1 VISSWCQRRLPT
13 IDNFDFAP
21 DILVAGGGPA
31 GCAAA
36 IGLRRLG
43 FSVAL
48 VHMPRPWPSVEGIS
62 ARTLEG
68 MRNAGLLR
76 AAKTAAAASP
86 RRVSWNGESS
96 AANSEHLVQRRIF
109 DAALLEDAA
118 GEGVQLLPGQLRQ
131 CQYTPEQ
138 SIAHID
144 TPADGR
150 LAVSSRFL
158 VEARGR
164 TAPSATNQLRGP
176 GTVSFLRTSRGT
188 PAAAGSSV
196 CSFAD
201 GWAWQARGGD
211 GWHFLQFTVTS
222 QEQSLPN
229 RTRLRHW
236 FQDELNRLP
245 TDMRPPS
252 GERQA
257 SDITARG
264 SSSIL
269 QGELVTPRML
279 RVGDAAMAVDPLS
292 GNGIFQALSSA
303 LVAPPVI
310 NTLLQY
316 PAESQLAM
324 QFYRDRV
331 RQTFL
336 RFARLGR
343 DFYRLETN
351 WPESDFWRQRQ
362 AWPDDLAAHGESAP
376 KLLGIELRPVVAGDR
391 IRERKVAVT
400 SDQPLGIWHVG
411 GVELAPLLEQL
422 PTAASP
428 RRAVLAERAVV
439 ASAGDAGRRAML
451 EAWLRRYQQL

>member
-1 VISSWCQRRLPT
+1 
-13 IDNFDFAP
+13 
-21 DILVAGGGPA
+21 VAGGGPA

-48 VHMPRPWPSVEGIS
+48 VHMPRPWSSVEGIS
-62 ARTLEG
+62 ARTLDG

-76 AAKTAAAASP
+76 AVETAAAASP

-96 AANSEHLVQRRIF
+96 AANSEHLVQRRVF

-118 GEGVQLLPGQLRQ
+118 AAGVRLLPGRLRQ
-131 CQYTPEQ
+131 CLHTPERT
-138 SIAHID
+138 IAHID
-144 TPADGR
+144 TPNDGR
-150 LAVSSRFL
+150 LTVSSRFL

-164 TAPSATNQLRGP
+164 AAPAAAPANQLRGP
-176 GTVSFLRTSRGT
+176 ASVSLLRSSSGT

-201 GWAWQARGGD
+201 GWAWQAGGED

-222 QEQSLPN
+222 QEHSLPN
-229 RTRLRHW
+229 RTRLRDW
-236 FQDELNRLP
+236 FQGELERLP
-245 TDMRPPS
+245 ADMRPPP
-252 GERQA
+252 GAVGA
-257 SDITARG
+257 SDIMARG
-264 SSSIL
+264 SGSIL
-269 QGELVTPRML
+269 QGELVTPGML

-324 QFYRDRV
+324 QFYRERV
-331 RQTFL
+331 RHTFL

-343 DFYRLETN
+343 DFYRLETR
-351 WPESDFWRQRQ
+351 WPENDFWRQRQ
-362 AWPDDLAAHGESAP
+362 LWPDELPAHSDSAP
-376 KLLGIELRPVVAGDR
+376 QLLGIELRPVVAGDR
-391 IRERKVAVT
+391 ICERKVAVT
-400 SDQPLGIWHVG
+400 SDQPLGVWHVG
-411 GVELAPLLEQL
+411 GVELAPLLANL
-422 PTAASP
+422 PCTDSD
-428 RRAVLAERAVV
+428 RRAVLTGRLAAIRGADEAKRAP
-439 ASAGDAGRRAML
+439 L
-451 EAWLRRYQQL
+451 EAWLRHYELL

>member
-1 VISSWCQRRLPT
+1 M
-13 IDNFDFAP
+13 
-21 DILVAGGGPA
+21 AGGGPA

-43 FSVAL
+43 YSVVL

-62 ARTLEG
+62 ARTIEG

-76 AAKTAAAASP
+76 AAETAAAASP

-96 AANSEHLVQRRIF
+96 AANSEHLVQRRVF

-118 GEGVQLLPGQLRQ
+118 GAGVQLLPGRLRQ
-131 CQYTPEQ
+131 CLHTPEQ
-138 SIAHID
+138 QIAHID
-144 TPADGR
+144 TQADGR
-150 LAVSSRFL
+150 LTVCARFL

-164 TAPSATNQLRGP
+164 TAPAAPANPLRGP
-176 GTVSFLRTSRGT
+176 ATVSFMRSSRGA

-201 GWAWQARGGD
+201 GWAWQACGGD

-222 QEQSLPN
+222 QEHSLPN
-229 RTRLRHW
+229 RTRLQHW
-236 FQDELNRLP
+236 FQGELERLP
-245 TDMRPPS
+245 ADMRPPA
-252 GERQA
+252 GAEEA
-257 SDITARG
+257 SDIMARG
-264 SSSIL
+264 SSSTL
-269 QGELVTPRML
+269 QGELVTPGML

-316 PAESQLAM
+316 PPDSQLAM
-324 QFYRDRV
+324 EFYRDRV
-331 RQTFL
+331 RHTFL

-343 DFYRLETN
+343 DFYRLETR
-351 WPESDFWRQRQ
+351 WPGNDFWRQRQ
-362 AWPDDLAAHGESAP
+362 LWPDELPAHGESTLQ
-376 KLLGIELRPVVAGDR
+376 LLGIELRPVVAGDR
-391 IRERKVAVT
+391 ICQRKVAVT

-411 GVELAPLLEQL
+411 GVELAPLLELL
-422 PTAASP
+422 PSTASARRATLLERTAA
-428 RRAVLAERAVV
+428 AG
-439 ASAGDAGRRAML
+439 AGDANRRAML
-451 EAWLRRYQQL
+451 EAWLRRYRQL